1 LKARCNDQ
9 HEIKIYNRLADD
21 TEHHPGRPY
30 VLPLKDHFN
39 IQGPNGTHLCLV
51 YEAMGPSVSHMTW
64 DWVSGEDLMAGQSK
78 RFTLSAARTMLYHLL
93 LGLAFIHS
101 KGLAHGDFH
110 AGNSLFSLRDM
121 SKASIED
128 LRQSQEMVSAPVR
141 RLDGSNDPSA
151 PCFLTLDQP
160 LREWVATG
168 NDLQIKISDLG
179 SGKKAVFQA
188 ES

>member
-1 LKARCNDQ
+1 MSPTALLFAAGSAGVFLSGATSQFLQLRCDARNLLVVFFGGS
-9 HEIKIYNRLADD
+9 RL
-21 TEHHPGRPY
+21 R
-30 VLPLKDHFN
+30 L
-39 IQGPNGTHLCLV
+39 
-51 YEAMGPSVSHMTW
+51 
-64 DWVSGEDLMAGQSK
+64 
-78 RFTLSAARTMLYHLL
+78 RFALGFARAFSLALL

-101 KGLAHGDFH
+101 KGLVHGDFH
-110 AGNSLFSLRDM
+110 AGNSLFSLRDI

-128 LRQSQEMVSAPVR
+128 LRQSQDMVSAPVR
-141 RLDGSNDPSA
+141 RLDGSNDRSA
-151 PCFLTLDQP
+151 PCFLTLDRP